1 MAWEGREGKKEI
13 GDVNAHDA
21 TDGL

>member
-1 MAWEGREGKKEI
+1 MAWEGRERKKEI

-21 TDGL
+21 TNGL